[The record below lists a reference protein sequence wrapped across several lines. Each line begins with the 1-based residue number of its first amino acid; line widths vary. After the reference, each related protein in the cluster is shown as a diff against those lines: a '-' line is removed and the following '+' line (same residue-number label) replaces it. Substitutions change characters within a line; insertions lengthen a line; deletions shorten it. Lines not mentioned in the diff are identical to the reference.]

1 MKLQQATSVITAAL
15 LLGALSGCASSAP
28 STELS
33 GASDTAHMSAAETAA
48 MSDGKVTAS
57 EYKAGFLRYQ
67 SCMEKA
73 GWEVLVSDN
82 GGYLIEYSFPTAG
95 TTDDTRC
102 YGTEFGAIDDA
113 WQLQNIDRSD
123 TTNALRTC
131 LADAGVT
138 PGKTRAEI
146 DSQLAAAGIK
156 PQTCFPH

>member
-1 MKLQQATSVITAAL
+1 MKRQTAFSVITGAL
-15 LLGALSGCASSAP
+15 LVGALSACASPPIS
-28 STELS
+28 ELA
-33 GASDTAHMSAAETAA
+33 GTPDTAHMSPAETAA
-48 MSDGKVTAS
+48 MLDGKVTAS
-57 EYKAGFLRYQ
+57 EYKAGFLRYER
-67 SCMEKA
+67 CMKNA

-82 GGYLIEYSFPTAG
+82 SGYLIKYSFPTAG

-102 YGTEFGAIDDA
+102 YGAEFGAIDDA

-131 LADAGVT
+131 LADAGIT

-146 DSQLAAAGIK
+146 DTQLTAAGIK